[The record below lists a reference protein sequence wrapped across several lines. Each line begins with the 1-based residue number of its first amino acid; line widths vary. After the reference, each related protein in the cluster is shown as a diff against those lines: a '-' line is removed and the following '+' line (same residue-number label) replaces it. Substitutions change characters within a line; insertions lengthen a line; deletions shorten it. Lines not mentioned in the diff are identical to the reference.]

1 MGSISDKR
9 HSSSNIQEREPSPFN
24 VPLSHLL
31 LYVGLG
37 IISLMFA
44 GFIFAYVYASFQ
56 KDLTLLRI
64 PNIFHANTVII
75 LSSSIL
81 LKASSLFLEKEEYR
95 EYAYSLLA
103 TLTLGIVFMLF
114 QVIGWMELLD
124 SGVSMKNSA
133 NGAYLYLI
141 SGLHLL
147 HIIGGFIPLG
157 FFTYKAFK
165 LQSDLVHELI
175 FTTDPGR
182 FSKFKMLSLY
192 WHFVGGL
199 WLLIYFV
206 FVVLN
211 IAFH

>member
-1 MGSISDKR
+1 MSTK
-9 HSSSNIQEREPSPFN
+9 SNKYGIKKSEEREPSPFS

-31 LYVGLG
+31 LYGGLG
-37 IISLMFA
+37 LISLMFA
-44 GFIFAYVYASFQ
+44 GFIFAYVYATFQ
-56 KDLTLLRI
+56 KDLALLRI

-81 LKASSLFLEKEEYR
+81 LKASSIFLEKEEYR

-114 QVIGWMELLD
+114 QIIGWMELLD

-147 HIIGGFIPLG
+147 HIIGGFTPLG

-165 LQSDLVHELI
+165 LRTDAVHELI

-199 WLLIYFV
+199 WLIIYLV

-211 IAFH
+211 LAV

>member
-1 MGSISDKR
+1 MPTTPNKKYEVRKGE
-9 HSSSNIQEREPSPFN
+9 EREPSPFS

-31 LYVGLG
+31 LYGGLG
-37 IISLMFA
+37 LISLMFF
-44 GFIFAYVYASFQ
+44 GFIFAYVYATFQ
-56 KDLTLLRI
+56 KDLTLLKI

-81 LKASSLFLEKEEYR
+81 LKASSIFLKREEYR

-114 QVIGWMELLD
+114 QIIGWMELLD
-124 SGVSMKNSA
+124 AGVSMRNSA

-147 HIIGGFIPLG
+147 HIIGGFVPLS
-157 FFTYKAFK
+157 FFTFTAFK
-165 LQSDLVHELI
+165 LRSDVVHELI

-199 WLLIYFV
+199 WLAIYLV

-211 IAFH
+211 LVG